1 MCAIH
6 LKAPKI
12 HALEQGLGIFCG
24 VCGEM
29 SPLGGGKP
37 AAEGGIPPVRPVRPG
52 RRGDGQQVSAL
63 AESGTRD
70 KTETEMAC

>member
-1 MCAIH
+1 MLWSKGWAFFAGYVAKCRH
-6 LKAPKI
+6 W
-12 HALEQGLGIFCG
+12 
-24 VCGEM
+24 
-29 SPLGGGKP
+29 GGGKP